1 MTTER
6 MTYCMGCMKAFPKG
20 KDKRS
25 TCPLCGF
32 SLESYDRAPRCIRLG
47 SILKER
53 YLIGRVLGEGSFGIT
68 YIGRDMLLDQIV
80 AIKEYFPINH
90 VSRDMLEEESDTG
103 NTVYVYAGDED
114 ESYKNGLEKFY
125 NEAKILAKFHGI
137 AGVVSVI
144 NFFYANGT
152 AYLVM
157 EYVDGITLKEYIKEH
172 GPIAGERVLQM
183 IHPVIKALS
192 AIHKTGIIH
201 RDISPD
207 NILVNQKE
215 ELVLIDFGSARA
227 ERQTMTQSMT
237 VLFKHGYTP
246 EEQYR
251 GRGNWGAWSDVY
263 SLCATMYFML
273 TGIVP
278 NESIERMI
286 HDDIKLL
293 RDMPHIRLSATEEDA
308 IMRGMAVKANR
319 RFQSMESL
327 EAALYESR
335 GWVQRVVLY
344 FQHKSKR
351 VLLAGGAVV
360 LAGVLAVC
368 ALLTMGGK
376 LSAIGSPVASGRPG
390 MTESKTA
397 SGQAI
402 RTDHADE
409 TNAKASAGAQKNN
422 PATSTV
428 GDPQQTAD
436 AKQTVTPKKTAKPKR
451 TTKPKKSAKPKR
463 TVKPKSTARSKETVS
478 PQRTV
483 TATKKP
489 SKSKKKFVGVIP

>member
-1 MTTER
+1 
-6 MTYCMGCMKAFPKG
+6 
-20 KDKRS
+20 
-25 TCPLCGF
+25 
-32 SLESYDRAPRCIRLG
+32 
-47 SILKER
+47 
-53 YLIGRVLGEGSFGIT
+53 
-68 YIGRDMLLDQIV
+68 
-80 AIKEYFPINH
+80 
-90 VSRDMLEEESDTG
+90 
-103 NTVYVYAGDED
+103 
-114 ESYKNGLEKFY
+114 
-125 NEAKILAKFHGI
+125 
-137 AGVVSVI
+137 
-144 NFFYANGT
+144 
-152 AYLVM
+152 
-157 EYVDGITLKEYIKEH
+157 
-172 GPIAGERVLQM
+172 
-183 IHPVIKALS
+183 
-192 AIHKTGIIH
+192 
-201 RDISPD
+201 
-207 NILVNQKE
+207 
-215 ELVLIDFGSARA
+215 
-227 ERQTMTQSMT
+227 MTQSMT
-237 VLFKHGYTP
+237 VLFKRGYTP

-368 ALLTMGGK
+368 ALLTTGGK
-376 LSAIGSPVASGRPG
+376 LSAIGSPVASGTPG

-402 RTDHADE
+402 STDHADE
-409 TNAKASAGAQKNN
+409 TNAKASVGAQQND

-428 GDPQQTAD
+428 GEPRQTAD

-478 PQRTV
+478 PRRTV
-483 TATKKP
+483 TVTKKP

>member
-237 VLFKHGYTP
+237 VLFKRGYTP

-376 LSAIGSPVASGRPG
+376 LSPLDHRWR
-390 MTESKTA
+390 
-397 SGQAI
+397 QA
-402 RTDHADE
+402 DQA
-409 TNAKASAGAQKNN
+409 
-422 PATSTV
+422 
-428 GDPQQTAD
+428 
-436 AKQTVTPKKTAKPKR
+436 
-451 TTKPKKSAKPKR
+451 
-463 TVKPKSTARSKETVS
+463 
-478 PQRTV
+478 
-483 TATKKP
+483 
-489 SKSKKKFVGVIP
+489 

>member
-227 ERQTMTQSMT
+227 ERQTMTQSM
-237 VLFKHGYTP
+237 
-246 EEQYR
+246 
-251 GRGNWGAWSDVY
+251 
-263 SLCATMYFML
+263 
-273 TGIVP
+273 
-278 NESIERMI
+278 
-286 HDDIKLL
+286 
-293 RDMPHIRLSATEEDA
+293 
-308 IMRGMAVKANR
+308 AVKANR

-368 ALLTMGGK
+368 ALLTTGGK

-402 RTDHADE
+402 STDHADE

-428 GDPQQTAD
+428 GEPRQTAD

-463 TVKPKSTARSKETVS
+463 TVKPKSTARSKEAVS

>member
-1 MTTER
+1 MNNKDGLRMTTER
-6 MTYCMGCMKAFPKG
+6 MTYCMGCMEAFPKG

-32 SLESYDRAPRCIRLG
+32 SLESYDRAPRCLRLG

-137 AGVVSVI
+137 AGVVFVI

-237 VLFKHGYTP
+237 VLFKRGYTP

-344 FQHKSKR
+344 F
-351 VLLAGGAVV
+351 
-360 LAGVLAVC
+360 
-368 ALLTMGGK
+368 
-376 LSAIGSPVASGRPG
+376 SAQEQTR
-390 MTESKTA
+390 
-397 SGQAI
+397 
-402 RTDHADE
+402 
-409 TNAKASAGAQKNN
+409 
-422 PATSTV
+422 TV
-428 GDPQQTAD
+428 GRGRSGVGRSVSCLCAFDNGRQIVSHWITCGVRQTRHD
-436 AKQTVTPKKTAKPKR
+436 RIKDCFR
-451 TTKPKKSAKPKR
+451 T
-463 TVKPKSTARSKETVS
+463 
-478 PQRTV
+478 
-483 TATKKP
+483 
-489 SKSKKKFVGVIP
+489 GD

>member
-192 AIHKTGIIH
+192 AIYKTGIIH

-237 VLFKHGYTP
+237 VLFKRGYTP

-368 ALLTMGGK
+368 ALLTTGGK
-376 LSAIGSPVASGRPG
+376 FVSHWITCGVRQ
-390 MTESKTA
+390 TRHDRIKDCF
-397 SGQAI
+397 
-402 RTDHADE
+402 RT
-409 TNAKASAGAQKNN
+409 
-422 PATSTV
+422 
-428 GDPQQTAD
+428 GD
-436 AKQTVTPKKTAKPKR
+436 
-451 TTKPKKSAKPKR
+451 
-463 TVKPKSTARSKETVS
+463 
-478 PQRTV
+478 
-483 TATKKP
+483 
-489 SKSKKKFVGVIP
+489 

>member
-237 VLFKHGYTP
+237 VLFKRGYTP

-251 GRGNWGAWSDVY
+251 SRGNWGAWSDVY

-351 VLLAGGAVV
+351 VLLAGGRS
-360 LAGVLAVC
+360 GVGRSVSCLC
-368 ALLTMGGK
+368 AFDN
-376 LSAIGSPVASGRPG
+376 GRQIVSHWITCG
-390 MTESKTA
+390 VRQTRHDRIKDCF
-397 SGQAI
+397 
-402 RTDHADE
+402 RT
-409 TNAKASAGAQKNN
+409 
-422 PATSTV
+422 
-428 GDPQQTAD
+428 GD
-436 AKQTVTPKKTAKPKR
+436 
-451 TTKPKKSAKPKR
+451 SY
-463 TVKPKSTARSKETVS
+463 RSC
-478 PQRTV
+478 
-483 TATKKP
+483 
-489 SKSKKKFVGVIP
+489 G

>member
-6 MTYCMGCMKAFPKG
+6 MTYCMGCMEAFPKG

-32 SLESYDRAPRCIRLG
+32 SLESYDRAPRCLRLG

-90 VSRDMLEEESDTG
+90 VSRDMLEEESDAG
-103 NTVYVYAGDED
+103 NTVYVYAGDEE

-157 EYVDGITLKEYIKEH
+157 EYVDGIALKEYIKEH

-237 VLFKHGYTP
+237 VLFKRGYTP

-368 ALLTMGGK
+368 ALLTTGGK
-376 LSAIGSPVASGRPG
+376 LSAIEITCGVRQ
-390 MTESKTA
+390 TRHDRIKDCF
-397 SGQAI
+397 
-402 RTDHADE
+402 RT
-409 TNAKASAGAQKNN
+409 
-422 PATSTV
+422 
-428 GDPQQTAD
+428 GD
-436 AKQTVTPKKTAKPKR
+436 
-451 TTKPKKSAKPKR
+451 
-463 TVKPKSTARSKETVS
+463 
-478 PQRTV
+478 
-483 TATKKP
+483 
-489 SKSKKKFVGVIP
+489 

>member
-237 VLFKHGYTP
+237 VLFKRGYTP

-368 ALLTMGGK
+368 ALLTTN
-376 LSAIGSPVASGRPG
+376 GRQIVSHWITCG
-390 MTESKTA
+390 VRQTRHDRIKDCF
-397 SGQAI
+397 
-402 RTDHADE
+402 RT
-409 TNAKASAGAQKNN
+409 
-422 PATSTV
+422 
-428 GDPQQTAD
+428 GD
-436 AKQTVTPKKTAKPKR
+436 
-451 TTKPKKSAKPKR
+451 SY
-463 TVKPKSTARSKETVS
+463 RSC
-478 PQRTV
+478 
-483 TATKKP
+483 
-489 SKSKKKFVGVIP
+489 G

>member
-237 VLFKHGYTP
+237 VLFKRGYTP

-376 LSAIGSPVASGRPG
+376 LSAIV
-390 MTESKTA
+390 
-397 SGQAI
+397 
-402 RTDHADE
+402 
-409 TNAKASAGAQKNN
+409 
-422 PATSTV
+422 
-428 GDPQQTAD
+428 
-436 AKQTVTPKKTAKPKR
+436 
-451 TTKPKKSAKPKR
+451 KSAQ
-463 TVKPKSTARSKETVS
+463 TDQA
-478 PQRTV
+478 
-483 TATKKP
+483 
-489 SKSKKKFVGVIP
+489 

>member
-237 VLFKHGYTP
+237 VLFKRGYTP

-376 LSAIGSPVASGRPG
+376 LSAIGITGGVRQ
-390 MTESKTA
+390 TRHDRIKDCF
-397 SGQAI
+397 
-402 RTDHADE
+402 RT
-409 TNAKASAGAQKNN
+409 
-422 PATSTV
+422 
-428 GDPQQTAD
+428 GD
-436 AKQTVTPKKTAKPKR
+436 
-451 TTKPKKSAKPKR
+451 SY
-463 TVKPKSTARSKETVS
+463 RSC
-478 PQRTV
+478 
-483 TATKKP
+483 
-489 SKSKKKFVGVIP
+489 G

>member
-237 VLFKHGYTP
+237 VLFKRGYTP

-368 ALLTMGGK
+368 ALLT
-376 LSAIGSPVASGRPG
+376 
-390 MTESKTA
+390 T
-397 SGQAI
+397 
-402 RTDHADE
+402 
-409 TNAKASAGAQKNN
+409 
-422 PATSTV
+422 
-428 GDPQQTAD
+428 
-436 AKQTVTPKKTAKPKR
+436 
-451 TTKPKKSAKPKR
+451 
-463 TVKPKSTARSKETVS
+463 
-478 PQRTV
+478 
-483 TATKKP
+483 

>member
-1 MTTER
+1 M
-6 MTYCMGCMKAFPKG
+6 
-20 KDKRS
+20 
-25 TCPLCGF
+25 CGF
-32 SLESYDRAPRCIRLG
+32 SLESYDRAPRCIRPG

-90 VSRDMLEEESDTG
+90 VSRDMLEDESTAG
-103 NTVYVYAGDED
+103 NTVYVYAGEED
-114 ESYKNGLEKFY
+114 ASYQNGLEKFY

-144 NFFYANGT
+144 NFFYENGT

-157 EYVDGITLKEYIKEH
+157 EYVDGITLKEYIKER

-183 IHPVIKALS
+183 IHPVINALS

-207 NILVNQKE
+207 NILVNQNE

-237 VLFKHGYTP
+237 VLFKRGYTP

-251 GRGNWGAWSDVY
+251 GKGNWGAWSDVY

-286 HDDIKLL
+286 HDDIKPL
-293 RDMPHIRLSATEEDA
+293 RDMPQIRLSATEEDA
-308 IMRGMAVKANR
+308 IMRGMAVKADR
-319 RFQSMESL
+319 RFQNMESL
-327 EAALYESR
+327 EAALYESN
-335 GWVQRVVLY
+335 GWMRRVLLY

-351 VLLAGGAVV
+351 TLLAGGAVV
-360 LAGVLAVC
+360 LAGMLAVC

-376 LSAIGSPVASGRPG
+376 PSAIGSPVASGRPG
-390 MTESKTA
+390 MTESKAA
-397 SGQAI
+397 SGQAVNV
-402 RTDHADE
+402 RNAAENPDGTDAI
-409 TNAKASAGAQKNN
+409 ASDKPQQDSSPTSPTKNR
-422 PATSTV
+422 
-428 GDPQQTAD
+428 QQTAD
-436 AKQTVTPKKTAKPKR
+436 AKQTMIPKKTTKPKRTAKPKKTAKPKR
-451 TTKPKKSAKPKR
+451 TVKPQR
-463 TVKPKSTARSKETVS
+463 TVKPRATTAPRK
-478 PQRTV
+478 TV

-489 SKSKKKFVGVIP
+489 SASKKKFVGVIP

>member
-237 VLFKHGYTP
+237 VLFKRGYTP

-251 GRGNWGAWSDVY
+251 GRGNWGELGLTCI
-263 SLCATMYFML
+263 LCVRQCIL
-273 TGIVP
+273 
-278 NESIERMI
+278 
-286 HDDIKLL
+286 
-293 RDMPHIRLSATEEDA
+293 
-308 IMRGMAVKANR
+308 
-319 RFQSMESL
+319 
-327 EAALYESR
+327 
-335 GWVQRVVLY
+335 
-344 FQHKSKR
+344 
-351 VLLAGGAVV
+351 
-360 LAGVLAVC
+360 C
-368 ALLTMGGK
+368 
-376 LSAIGSPVASGRPG
+376 
-390 MTESKTA
+390 
-397 SGQAI
+397 
-402 RTDHADE
+402 
-409 TNAKASAGAQKNN
+409 
-422 PATSTV
+422 
-428 GDPQQTAD
+428 
-436 AKQTVTPKKTAKPKR
+436 
-451 TTKPKKSAKPKR
+451 
-463 TVKPKSTARSKETVS
+463 
-478 PQRTV
+478 
-483 TATKKP
+483 
-489 SKSKKKFVGVIP
+489 

>member
-237 VLFKHGYTP
+237 VLFKRGYTP

-263 SLCATMYFML
+263 SLCAIMYFML

-368 ALLTMGGK
+368 ALLTTGGK
-376 LSAIGSPVASGRPG
+376 FVSHWITCGVRQ
-390 MTESKTA
+390 TRHDRIKDCF
-397 SGQAI
+397 
-402 RTDHADE
+402 RT
-409 TNAKASAGAQKNN
+409 
-422 PATSTV
+422 
-428 GDPQQTAD
+428 GD
-436 AKQTVTPKKTAKPKR
+436 
-451 TTKPKKSAKPKR
+451 
-463 TVKPKSTARSKETVS
+463 
-478 PQRTV
+478 
-483 TATKKP
+483 
-489 SKSKKKFVGVIP
+489 

>member
-6 MTYCMGCMKAFPKG
+6 MTYCMGCMEAFPKG

-32 SLESYDRAPRCIRLG
+32 SLESYDRAPRCLRLG

-237 VLFKHGYTP
+237 VLFKRGYTP

-351 VLLAGGAVV
+351 VLLAG
-360 LAGVLAVC
+360 
-368 ALLTMGGK
+368 
-376 LSAIGSPVASGRPG
+376 
-390 MTESKTA
+390 
-397 SGQAI
+397 
-402 RTDHADE
+402 
-409 TNAKASAGAQKNN
+409 AQWCW
-422 PATSTV
+422 
-428 GDPQQTAD
+428 Q
-436 AKQTVTPKKTAKPKR
+436 
-451 TTKPKKSAKPKR
+451 
-463 TVKPKSTARSKETVS
+463 EC
-478 PQRTV
+478 
-483 TATKKP
+483 
-489 SKSKKKFVGVIP
+489 

>member
-6 MTYCMGCMKAFPKG
+6 MTYCMGCMEAFPKG

-237 VLFKHGYTP
+237 VLFKRGYTP

-293 RDMPHIRLSATEEDA
+293 RDMPHIR
-308 IMRGMAVKANR
+308 
-319 RFQSMESL
+319 
-327 EAALYESR
+327 
-335 GWVQRVVLY
+335 
-344 FQHKSKR
+344 
-351 VLLAGGAVV
+351 
-360 LAGVLAVC
+360 
-368 ALLTMGGK
+368 
-376 LSAIGSPVASGRPG
+376 
-390 MTESKTA
+390 
-397 SGQAI
+397 
-402 RTDHADE
+402 
-409 TNAKASAGAQKNN
+409 
-422 PATSTV
+422 
-428 GDPQQTAD
+428 
-436 AKQTVTPKKTAKPKR
+436 
-451 TTKPKKSAKPKR
+451 
-463 TVKPKSTARSKETVS
+463 
-478 PQRTV
+478 
-483 TATKKP
+483 
-489 SKSKKKFVGVIP
+489 

>member
-1 MTTER
+1 MNNKDGQRMTTER

-114 ESYKNGLEKFY
+114 ESYKNGLEKFN

-237 VLFKHGYTP
+237 VLFKRGYTP

-293 RDMPHIRLSATEEDA
+293 WDMPHIRLSATEEDA

-319 RFQSMESL
+319 RFQSMESD
-327 EAALYESR
+327 S
-335 GWVQRVVLY
+335 
-344 FQHKSKR
+344 
-351 VLLAGGAVV
+351 
-360 LAGVLAVC
+360 
-368 ALLTMGGK
+368 
-376 LSAIGSPVASGRPG
+376 
-390 MTESKTA
+390 
-397 SGQAI
+397 
-402 RTDHADE
+402 
-409 TNAKASAGAQKNN
+409 
-422 PATSTV
+422 
-428 GDPQQTAD
+428 
-436 AKQTVTPKKTAKPKR
+436 
-451 TTKPKKSAKPKR
+451 
-463 TVKPKSTARSKETVS
+463 VK
-478 PQRTV
+478 
-483 TATKKP
+483 
-489 SKSKKKFVGVIP
+489 

>member
-237 VLFKHGYTP
+237 VLFKRGYTP

-344 FQHKSKR
+344 FQHKSKS

-368 ALLTMGGK
+368 ALLTMGGNCQP
-376 LSAIGSPVASGRPG
+376 LDHLWR
-390 MTESKTA
+390 
-397 SGQAI
+397 QA
-402 RTDHADE
+402 HQA
-409 TNAKASAGAQKNN
+409 
-422 PATSTV
+422 
-428 GDPQQTAD
+428 
-436 AKQTVTPKKTAKPKR
+436 
-451 TTKPKKSAKPKR
+451 
-463 TVKPKSTARSKETVS
+463 
-478 PQRTV
+478 
-483 TATKKP
+483 
-489 SKSKKKFVGVIP
+489 

>member
-53 YLIGRVLGEGSFGIT
+53 YLIGRVLGEGRFGIT

-237 VLFKHGYTP
+237 VLFKRGYTP

-344 FQHKSKR
+344 FQHKSKS

-368 ALLTMGGK
+368 ALLTMGRQIVSHWITCGVRHTRHDRIK
-376 LSAIGSPVASGRPG
+376 DCF
-390 MTESKTA
+390 
-397 SGQAI
+397 
-402 RTDHADE
+402 RT
-409 TNAKASAGAQKNN
+409 
-422 PATSTV
+422 
-428 GDPQQTAD
+428 GD
-436 AKQTVTPKKTAKPKR
+436 
-451 TTKPKKSAKPKR
+451 
-463 TVKPKSTARSKETVS
+463 
-478 PQRTV
+478 
-483 TATKKP
+483 
-489 SKSKKKFVGVIP
+489 

>member
-6 MTYCMGCMKAFPKG
+6 MTYCMGCMEAFPKG

-32 SLESYDRAPRCIRLG
+32 SLESYDRAPRCLRLG

-137 AGVVSVI
+137 AGVVFVI

-237 VLFKHGYTP
+237 VLFKRGYTP

-344 FQHKSKR
+344 F
-351 VLLAGGAVV
+351 
-360 LAGVLAVC
+360 
-368 ALLTMGGK
+368 
-376 LSAIGSPVASGRPG
+376 SAQEQTR
-390 MTESKTA
+390 
-397 SGQAI
+397 
-402 RTDHADE
+402 
-409 TNAKASAGAQKNN
+409 
-422 PATSTV
+422 TV
-428 GDPQQTAD
+428 GRGRSGVGRSVSCLCAFDNGRQIVSHWITCGVRQTRHD
-436 AKQTVTPKKTAKPKR
+436 RIKDCFR
-451 TTKPKKSAKPKR
+451 T
-463 TVKPKSTARSKETVS
+463 
-478 PQRTV
+478 
-483 TATKKP
+483 
-489 SKSKKKFVGVIP
+489 GD